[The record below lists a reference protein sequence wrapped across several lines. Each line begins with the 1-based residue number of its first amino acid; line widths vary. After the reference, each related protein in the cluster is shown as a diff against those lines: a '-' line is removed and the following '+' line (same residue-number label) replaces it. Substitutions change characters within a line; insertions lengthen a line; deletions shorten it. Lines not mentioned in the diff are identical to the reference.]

1 MFESFFD
8 GLLLLLGMGLG
19 WALSRAARAAKSDYT
34 QSREEVLTGLSRLA
48 VNDPDDAVTALSHAA
63 DVEPQAIG
71 LQMTLGSLFRKRGET
86 DRAIRVHEALV
97 ARPGLSPADFNAAQ
111 LELSRDYLKA
121 GLLDRAEALLNPLI
135 AGADAGDALELLLE
149 LHEQSQGW
157 LAAVDTAQRW
167 QSVTGKSAGKRIAQY
182 RCQLAEEARE
192 RGEVAESERLAEA
205 ALSDDSSCVRAS
217 LLLAGSMEA
226 RQDWSPAIDH
236 YLRVIEQDV
245 RFTADVVEP
254 LRRSY
259 AAAGDAAGYAH
270 FLDDATAAMPGSAAV
285 AGAKAQWLREQQ
297 QNPQGFLAQQLAL
310 RPTREGLLLW
320 LDAHG
325 ELADESKGLRAT
337 LLRSVKTRPRYVC
350 AACGLQPS
358 LLFWQ
363 CPSCRQ
369 WGSVAPVEEA
379 L

>member
-19 WALSRAARAAKSDYT
+19 WALSRPTRNGSGDAAHN
-34 QSREEVLTGLSRLA
+34 REEVLTGLSRLA
-48 VNDPDDAVTALSHAA
+48 VGDPDDAVTALSQAA
-63 DVEPQAIG
+63 DAEPQAIG

-97 ARPGLSPADFNAAQ
+97 ARPGLSAADFNAAQ
-111 LELSRDYLKA
+111 LELARDYLKA
-121 GLLDRAEALLNPLI
+121 GLLDRAEALLDPLT
-135 AGADAGDALELLLE
+135 AGPDAAAALELLLE

-157 LAAVDTAQRW
+157 AAAVDTAQRW

-182 RCQLAEEARE
+182 RCQLAEEARD
-192 RGEVAESERLAEA
+192 RADAADSERLVRA
-205 ALSDDSSCVRAS
+205 ALNEDAACVRAS
-217 LLLAGSMEA
+217 LLLAGLMEA
-226 RQDWSPAIDH
+226 RQDWSAAIDN
-236 YLRVIEQDV
+236 YLRVIEQDS
-245 RFTADVVEP
+245 RFIADVVEP
-254 LRRSY
+254 LRRCY
-259 AAAGDAAGYAH
+259 AAANDASGYAL
-270 FLDDATAAMPGSAAV
+270 FLQDASAATPGSAAV
-285 AGAKAQWLREQQ
+285 AGAKAQWLRSQDQ
-297 QNPQGFLAQQLAL
+297 SPQTYLAQQLAL
-310 RPTREGLLLW
+310 RPTREALLLW
-320 LDAHG
+320 LDAHA
-325 ELADESKGLRAT
+325 ELADESKGLREA
-337 LLRSVKTRPRYVC
+337 LQRSLKTRPRYVC